1 MIEMLEGQDQNH
13 FSRKQDHSAK
23 GKQTE
28 GHLLR
33 RKRQLF
39 ILVSLFCVRGGWR
52 GGSRES
58 SGGLKSW
65 YWVWGFKE
73 RAMGGE
79 GSFLPG
85 LDPLGGGVGRTSS
98 GEEKGWNWKGTR
110 DDGPPGWGGEWPAE
124 RAPPVQDRE
133 EWGGGGLDQPS
144 RAPR

>member
-1 MIEMLEGQDQNH
+1 
-13 FSRKQDHSAK
+13 
-23 GKQTE
+23 
-28 GHLLR
+28 
-33 RKRQLF
+33 
-39 ILVSLFCVRGGWR
+39 
-52 GGSRES
+52 
-58 SGGLKSW
+58 
-65 YWVWGFKE
+65 
-73 RAMGGE
+73 MGGE

-85 LDPLGGGVGRTSS
+85 LDPLGGRVGRTSS